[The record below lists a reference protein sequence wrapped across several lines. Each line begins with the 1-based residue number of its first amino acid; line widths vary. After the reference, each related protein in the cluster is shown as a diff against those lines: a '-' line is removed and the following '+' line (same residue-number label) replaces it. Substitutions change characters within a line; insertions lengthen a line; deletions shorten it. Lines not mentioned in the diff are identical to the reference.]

1 MTDAKG
7 HFDMQIFGGSNLSNM
22 GAGPAIGLGL

>member
-7 HFDMQIFGGSNLSNM
+7 HFHMQIFGGSNLSNM
-22 GAGPAIGLGL
+22 GAVWQ